1 MNILHI
7 TPHLG
12 GGVGTVVLNW
22 LKKEHELNTD
32 STHIVACLQENK
44 NPMQQFLD
52 MGLKIYSDV
61 YKKRELLNDWI
72 RNADIVLLHW
82 WNHPLLFD
90 IMVNYD
96 FPESRLIIWNHVS
109 ALHPPYIHSGKLID
123 FSDSFVFTSPV
134 SYEAKEIQELP
145 DALKEKLD
153 VVWSSCGTDI
163 FEGFKKQEHAGFI
176 VGLTGT
182 VDYGKLHPDFIR
194 MSAKV
199 NIPDVRFIVCSGD
212 SQEKIKQEAIA
223 LGIESKF
230 DFMGR
235 VPSIM
240 PYLAVY
246 DVFGYPLQPHHF
258 GTCEQAIGEA
268 MMAEVVPVVLN
279 NPAEKYIIKNGETG
293 IIANTQTEYVQA
305 IEYLYRNPDIR
316 KAMGVK
322 ARKAA
327 EHQYSVINK
336 MAAWD
341 KIFAQ
346 LMQTPKH
353 KRKWHTQMEDTKNGS
368 AIFIESLGDYGKVFA
383 DYIHASKYLSKN
395 DLIVCKKNIIDLFN
409 SNTQWK
415 SDNKGGVKQYLRAFH
430 DDPYLKEWSEL
441 F

>member
-153 VVWSSCGTDI
+153 VVWSHS
-163 FEGFKKQEHAGFI
+163 E
-176 VGLTGT
+176 
-182 VDYGKLHPDFIR
+182 
-194 MSAKV
+194 
-199 NIPDVRFIVCSGD
+199 
-212 SQEKIKQEAIA
+212 EA
-223 LGIESKF
+223 
-230 DFMGR
+230 
-235 VPSIM
+235 
-240 PYLAVY
+240 
-246 DVFGYPLQPHHF
+246 
-258 GTCEQAIGEA
+258 
-268 MMAEVVPVVLN
+268 
-279 NPAEKYIIKNGETG
+279 
-293 IIANTQTEYVQA
+293 
-305 IEYLYRNPDIR
+305 
-316 KAMGVK
+316 
-322 ARKAA
+322 
-327 EHQYSVINK
+327 
-336 MAAWD
+336 
-341 KIFAQ
+341 
-346 LMQTPKH
+346 
-353 KRKWHTQMEDTKNGS
+353 
-368 AIFIESLGDYGKVFA
+368 
-383 DYIHASKYLSKN
+383 
-395 DLIVCKKNIIDLFN
+395 
-409 SNTQWK
+409 
-415 SDNKGGVKQYLRAFH
+415 
-430 DDPYLKEWSEL
+430 
-441 F
+441 